1 MSRALLGAGS
11 SIHFNRTVRSGPQG
25 VCRCSLVTLTDAPR
39 QGAEMMTI
47 EERAERFKEEIV
59 LFVEGIRLD
68 QVMKREALAKLE
80 GVQRH

>member
-1 MSRALLGAGS
+1 
-11 SIHFNRTVRSGPQG
+11 
-25 VCRCSLVTLTDAPR
+25 
-39 QGAEMMTI
+39 MMTI